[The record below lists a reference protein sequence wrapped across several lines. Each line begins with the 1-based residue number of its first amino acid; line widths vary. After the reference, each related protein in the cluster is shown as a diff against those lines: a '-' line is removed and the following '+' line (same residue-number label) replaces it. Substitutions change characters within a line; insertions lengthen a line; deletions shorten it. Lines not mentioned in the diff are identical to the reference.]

1 MADRQKSKRP
11 SGLEEPNTSN
21 QNPVQSNIGYT
32 HDGSDS
38 IGNHRFGLSSG
49 PADKHGSGHIIH
61 FIHVPTHT
69 TCHFKAFLTSWTDQ
83 FKQDWKD
90 YTTVGRMDPIKVYA
104 RTSREIT
111 FGFSVPSFSLEEAA
125 YNLQQI
131 ETLIQMSY
139 PTFESVTLGSTGGSG
154 QSNTT
159 TAGNAATAAQAAAVN
174 SITQEQAGVSYSSVS
189 TMVSPPFFRVKFAN
203 WLNDPS
209 KDGSMTAIDAAESGL
224 YGVINNVKFEPDMSE
239 NGGFFGADDLYGD
252 RKSQSEHVL
261 IPKLLKVDIN
271 FVVLH
276 TNPLGYDS
284 NTKSVRTPSFPYNAG
299 RILQKVKNKTIK
311 VK

>member
-11 SGLEEPNTSN
+11 SGFEEPNTSN
-21 QNPVQSNIGYT
+21 QSPVQSSVRYNY
-32 HDGSDS
+32 DGSDG
-38 IGNHRFGLSSG
+38 IGNHKFGLSSG
-49 PADKHGSGHIIH
+49 PAEKHGSGHIIH
-61 FIHVPTHT
+61 FVHVATNA

-90 YTTVGRMDPIKVYA
+90 YTTVGRMDPIKVYS
-104 RTSREIT
+104 RTSRELT
-111 FGFSVPSFSLEEAA
+111 FGFTVPSFDLEEAA

-131 ETLIQMSY
+131 ETLVQMSY
-139 PTFESVTLGSTGGSG
+139 PTFESVNLGTNNVSA

-159 TAGNAATAAQAAAVN
+159 TAGDAASAAQAAAVN
-174 SITQEQAGVSYSSVS
+174 TITQEQSSVSYSSIS

-203 WLNDPS
+203 WLNDPN
-209 KDGSMTAIDAAESGL
+209 KDGLMTAIDANESGL
-224 YGVINNVKFEPDMSE
+224 YGVISNIKFEPDMSE
-239 NGGFFGADDLYGD
+239 NGGFFSAADLYGNRQD
-252 RKSQSEHVL
+252 NSEHVL

-284 NTKSVRTPSFPYNAG
+284 NTKTVRTPYFPYNAG
-299 RILQKVKNKTIK
+299 RMLQKVRSRTIK